1 MRMVFGGW
9 LSTHCK
15 RRQGRQQRQRCA
27 SAKRRQSELR
37 RSVNGTRKILPMKNT
52 PALTPAVS
60 GQRLEIDSAA
70 GRLSYYVDGSGPPLL
85 LVHSVNAAA
94 TVAEVKPVFDHY
106 KTTRTVFALDLPGFG
121 FSQRSAR
128 AYTPVLMI
136 TAILALL
143 DVIERRFGKQ
153 PVDVMGLSLGCE
165 FVARIAVAH
174 PQRVRSLALVSPTGF
189 SGGKSRRG
197 APGSTYTMPW
207 FFKALTGPGWGGGL
221 FRNLTRPSVV
231 RHFLN
236 KTWGSK
242 QIDEGLMAYCV
253 LTAQQAGAEHA
264 PLCFLSGQMFS
275 ADIHTVY
282 EAVRQPVWVAHGVR
296 GDFTDYRNLSIVQ
309 GRPNWQVSVY
319 QAGAIP
325 YFEVPQELF
334 PVMDRFLSQFTA
346 L

>member
-1 MRMVFGGW
+1 
-9 LSTHCK
+9 L
-15 RRQGRQQRQRCA
+15 RQRKVLA
-27 SAKRRQSELR
+27 MRAAPAGPRFAQ
-37 RSVNGTRKILPMKNT
+37 NGERMHTT
-52 PALTPAVS
+52 PPLTPAVS

-94 TVAEVKPVFDHY
+94 TVAEVKPVYDHC
-106 KTTRTVFALDLPGFG
+106 KATRTVFALDLPGFG
-121 FSQRSAR
+121 FSERSAR
-128 AYTPVLMI
+128 AYTPALMV

-143 DVIERRFGKQ
+143 DVIEARCGVRC
-153 PVDVMGLSLGCE
+153 VDVMALSLSCE
-165 FVARIAVAH
+165 FVARLAVAQ
-174 PQRVRSLALVSPTGF
+174 PERVRALALVSPTGF

-197 APGSTYTMPW
+197 AAGSTYTMPW
-207 FFKALTGPGWGGGL
+207 FYKALTGPGWGGGL
-221 FRNLTRPSVV
+221 FGLLTRPAVV

-253 LTAQQAGAEHA
+253 LSAQQAGAEHA

-282 EAVRQPVWVAHGVR
+282 EAVRQPVWAAHGVR
-296 GDFTDYRNLSIVQ
+296 GDFTDYRNLTLVQ

-325 YFEVPQELF
+325 YFEVPQEFALA
-334 PVMDRFLSQFTA
+334 MDRFLA
-346 L
+346 HPAPR